1 MSVRRNASTDA
12 NEWAEKKRLQME
24 KAKQL
29 REERK
34 TSQIRNVGDSIVGSS
49 SKGFSS
55 AGVSFDYLI

>member
-1 MSVRRNASTDA
+1 MSVRRNPSNDA

-34 TSQIRNVGDSIVGSS
+34 TS
-49 SKGFSS
+49 
-55 AGVSFDYLI
+55 